1 MTYDNEQGRDAETN
15 PSAAETPTHALRR
28 RVITLTSL
36 ATVVLVGI
44 LVGAGAFTFGYGE
57 GASYLSNDPKTCMN
71 CHVMQ
76 DHFDS
81 WQQSSHRH
89 VAVCNDCHLP
99 HDFVGKWVS
108 KADNGFFH
116 SVAFTLQDYHDP
128 IQIKPRNKIITQ
140 NACIDCHEDFVH
152 ALLPVETHAEDV
164 KKNDVLSCVHCH
176 SAVGHAFRSFS
187 SGSKRE

>member
-1 MTYDNEQGRDAETN
+1 MPHDNEQGRNAETN
-15 PSAAETPTHALRR
+15 PSAAAIPTHALRR
-28 RVITLTSL
+28 RIVTLTSL

-76 DHFDS
+76 EHFDS

-176 SAVGHAFRSFS
+176 SAVGHAFRPFS

>member
-1 MTYDNEQGRDAETN
+1 MPYDNEQGRNPETN
-15 PSAAETPTHALRR
+15 PSAAEIPTHALRR
-28 RVITLTSL
+28 RVVALTSL

-44 LVGAGAFTFGYGE
+44 LVGAGTFTFGYGE

-76 DHFDS
+76 EHFDS

-128 IQIKPRNKIITQ
+128 IQIKPRNKIVTQ